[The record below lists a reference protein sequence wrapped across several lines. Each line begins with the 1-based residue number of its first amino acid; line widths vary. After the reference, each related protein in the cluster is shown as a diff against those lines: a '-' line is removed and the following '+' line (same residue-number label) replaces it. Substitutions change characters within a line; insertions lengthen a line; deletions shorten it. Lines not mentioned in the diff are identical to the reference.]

1 MKSNLNLYPPKI
13 NNKILGLPLGVA
25 TGWNW
30 VHMITTLLLE
40 DVSDDPMMS
49 VCRGSKTGGS
59 IRHGACRFPFRG
71 HRRTKRRRDS
81 TGTVGQ

>member
-1 MKSNLNLYPPKI
+1 MKSNLNLYLPPPKKKI
-13 NNKILGLPLGVA
+13 NNKILALPLGVA

-40 DVSDDPMMS
+40 DVSDVDPMMS

-59 IRHGACRFPFRG
+59 IRHGACRFLFRG
-71 HRRTKRRRDS
+71 HRR
-81 TGTVGQ
+81 